1 MKNNIL
7 TTVAIVALFLLS
19 FDKATSLLTQR
30 SKQQIIVHGT
40 NIGVVVNQINQMYS
54 QGYRVTSIVG
64 QSVASVL
71 AADNRSYPYSGE
83 RHINEYGEIIVIM
96 EK

>member
-7 TTVAIVALFLLS
+7 TILAIVAIFLLS
-19 FDKATSLLTQR
+19 FDKATSLLTNR

-40 NIGVVVNQINQMYS
+40 NVEKIVSSINKLYS

-64 QSVASVL
+64 QSVSSCVTGDTRNNEKQFV
-71 AADNRSYPYSGE
+71 DNM
-83 RHINEYGEIIVIM
+83 YGEIIVIM

>member
-7 TTVAIVALFLLS
+7 TILAIVAVFLLS
-19 FDKATSLLTQR
+19 FDKATSLLTNR

-40 NIGVVVNQINQMYS
+40 NAEKVISSMNKMYS

-64 QSVASVL
+64 QSVSSSVTGDTRNNQSQNV
-71 AADNRSYPYSGE
+71 DNT
-83 RHINEYGEIIVIM
+83 YGEIIVIM

>member
-7 TTVAIVALFLLS
+7 TILAIVAIFILS
-19 FDKATSLLTQR
+19 FDKTTSLLTNR

-40 NIGVVVNQINQMYS
+40 NVEKIVSSMNKLYS
-54 QGYRVTSIVG
+54 QGYRVTSIVV
-64 QSVASVL
+64 QSVSSCVTGDTRNNQSQNV
-71 AADNRSYPYSGE
+71 DNT
-83 RHINEYGEIIVIM
+83 YGEIIVIM

>member
-7 TTVAIVALFLLS
+7 TILAIVAIFLLS
-19 FDKATSLLTQR
+19 FDKATSLLTNR
-30 SKQQIIVHGT
+30 SKQQIVLHNT
-40 NIGVVVNQINQMYS
+40 DVNEIISGINKMYS

-64 QSVASVL
+64 QSVS
-71 AADNRSYPYSGE
+71 SGKNQYTE
-83 RHINEYGEIIVIM
+83 LYGEIIVIM

>member
-7 TTVAIVALFLLS
+7 TILAIAALFLLS

-30 SKQQIIVHGT
+30 SKQQIIVHGNNST
-40 NIGVVVNQINQMYS
+40 VVVNQINQMYS
-54 QGYRVTSIVG
+54 QGYRVTAIVG
-64 QSVASVL
+64 QSISSFVAGDSRTSTSQYL
-71 AADNRSYPYSGE
+71 KKDE
-83 RHINEYGEIIVIM
+83 GEIIVIM

>member
-7 TTVAIVALFLLS
+7 TILAIVAIFLLS
-19 FDKATSLLTQR
+19 FDKATSLLTNR
-30 SKQQIIVHGT
+30 SKQQIVLHNTDVALLISG
-40 NIGVVVNQINQMYS
+40 INKMYS

-64 QSVASVL
+64 QSVSSG
-71 AADNRSYPYSGE
+71 DNNYSN
-83 RHINEYGEIIVIM
+83 IYGEIIVIM